1 MQVDTNVSEA
11 DVGGVKPGQ
20 RAYFTVQSY
29 PNRTFWGSVRQV
41 REGPITVQN
50 VVTYDVVID
59 VKNED
64 LALFPGMTADA
75 HIITAERTNVLRVP
89 LPATRFN
96 PEGLARTPRAGGHER
111 EDSPG
116 RAGGQ
121 GREGG
126 TDHSAAENQGTP
138 GEQRHRQGGAPGGGP
153 GNRRSGAPGGRAQ
166 IWLLRDDKLVSVRVH
181 TGLDDGTLIE
191 VSGED
196 LKVGDV
202 VVVNA
207 VRPSTAPTGSQA
219 ENRPPGTNPNVRG
232 GFRQ

>member
-1 MQVDTNVSEA
+1 VSEA

-207 VRPSTAPTGSQA
+207 VRPNTAPTGSQA

>member
-1 MQVDTNVSEA
+1 MVSSLSASPLFLIGKDMHDMQVDTNVSEA
-11 DVGGVKPGQ
+11 DVGGVKPRQ

-75 HIITAERTNVLRVP
+75 HIITAERSNVLRVP

-96 PEGLARTPRAGGHER
+96 PEGINRTPREGGRGSGAAPGSGAGG
-111 EDSPG
+111 
-116 RAGGQ
+116 
-121 GREGG
+121 
-126 TDHSAAENQGTP
+126 
-138 GEQRHRQGGAPGGGP
+138 
-153 GNRRSGAPGGRAQ
+153 RRSGAPSGRAQ
-166 IWLLRDDKLVSVRVH
+166 VWLLRDDKLVSVRVH

-191 VSGED
+191 VSGEG
-196 LKVGDV
+196 LKVGDI

-207 VRPSTAPTGSQA
+207 VRPNTTPTGSQA
-219 ENRPPGTNPNVRG
+219 ENRPPGTNPNGRGG